1 MLDGA
6 GLLLLFL
13 VFGVPF
19 LAVIVTIVLA
29 CVAVA
34 DAEERGLDDYE
45 RYGDV
50 QE

>member
-1 MLDGA
+1 VGWI

-19 LAVIVTIVLA
+19 MLVIALVVSVF
-29 CVAVA
+29 VAVA